1 MPNIKIHYQESSEP
15 SPKTDTSHQRTE
27 RAMPQTNTS
36 ETNVSES
43 DRPAPG
49 PYSWSF
55 SGDHWQSFPNS
66 SSRGLDCGGHY
77 SLVRGPEGEK
87 DHVEIDLVFS
97 PPLNSS
103 YTFHG
108 TADFR
113 PKDGTAMEWAERGQF
128 EIQGTG
134 TITNMTDGGQI
145 CGQFWESLFQIV
157 EGSGKNGL
165 LGISGA
171 GILVVETGESRDADV
186 PPDYDSRFE
195 QSLVGGSLIFE
206 RVNDVGAILL

>member
-15 SPKTDTSHQRTE
+15 SSKTHTSGQRIE
-27 RAMPQTNTS
+27 RAMPETNTS
-36 ETNVSES
+36 ETNVSKS
-43 DRPAPG
+43 DGPAPG
-49 PYSWSF
+49 PYPWSF

-66 SSRGLDCGGHY
+66 SSRGLDFGGHY

-87 DHVEIDLVFS
+87 DHVKIDLVFS
-97 PPLNSS
+97 PPLDSP

-108 TADFR
+108 SADFQ
-113 PKDGTAMEWAERGQF
+113 PKDRNAMERAERGRYNTF

-134 TITNMTDGGQI
+134 TITNMPDGGQI
-145 CGQFWESLFQIV
+145 WESLFQIV
-157 EGSGKNGL
+157 EGSGKNAL

-186 PPDYDSRFE
+186 PPDYDTRFE
-195 QSLVGGSLIFE
+195 QSLVGGSLNFE
-206 RVNDVGAILL
+206 SVNDVGAILF